1 VSQLSAAAMDPAT
14 HGVSCGLPEA
24 EKLRESFKAAFSG
37 TDVTAFML
45 LDRNGLVAAAEPP
58 SGCGRRVRSTA
69 FRARLDE
76 AYDGKAVFV
85 RPYPD
90 VEMGTGAGDATGR
103 PTAWML
109 VPSRGVEGGVTAV
122 AAVGIRAD
130 RALAEVFGSAR
141 PGETAE
147 VYAFSPDGLMLS
159 ESRFTEEMVPLGL
172 VPESGPRTS
181 IFQVRVRDPG
191 GELATGYQPKVE
203 PDARPLTQPAA
214 LGVAARPKTTPAEWE
229 GGLAEPFRNYMG
241 TEVIGAWRWLPAY
254 DMGVTAEISAAEALG
269 PMRYLVT
276 AFAVIAGF
284 LALSLAAA
292 LVSSVSLSRLQRQFG
307 RLQRLGAYTLER
319 EINEG
324 GMATIYLARHA
335 LLKRPTAV
343 KILKK
348 HVATDEFV
356 ARFERE
362 VQLASQLL
370 HPNTV
375 EIYDFGRTREG
386 APYYVMEYLDGVT
399 LAQLVEYSGPVPAAR
414 AIHILRQVCA
424 ALREAHLRGIVHRD
438 VKPENVMLCRRGE
451 DDVVKLVD
459 FGLMK
464 NLSRPDTRDLTK
476 QLKVLGTPRYMAP
489 ERIANPADV
498 DARSDLYAVGAVGYL
513 LLTGKPIFP
522 GDNDMEITHQVVHA
536 PPPRPSEAAPFGV
549 PPVLD
554 DLLHDCLAKDRAKRP
569 QTAEAMMEILGQLAA
584 RHPWAQRDAGAWW
597 RRYRSEHT
605 DAASAE
611 HAKKGR

>member
-1 VSQLSAAAMDPAT
+1 
-14 HGVSCGLPEA
+14 
-24 EKLRESFKAAFSG
+24 
-37 TDVTAFML
+37 
-45 LDRNGLVAAAEPP
+45 
-58 SGCGRRVRSTA
+58 
-69 FRARLDE
+69 
-76 AYDGKAVFV
+76 
-85 RPYPD
+85 
-90 VEMGTGAGDATGR
+90 
-103 PTAWML
+103 
-109 VPSRGVEGGVTAV
+109 
-122 AAVGIRAD
+122 
-130 RALAEVFGSAR
+130 
-141 PGETAE
+141 
-147 VYAFSPDGLMLS
+147 
-159 ESRFTEEMVPLGL
+159 
-172 VPESGPRTS
+172 
-181 IFQVRVRDPG
+181 
-191 GELATGYQPKVE
+191 
-203 PDARPLTQPAA
+203 
-214 LGVAARPKTTPAEWE
+214 
-229 GGLAEPFRNYMG
+229 
-241 TEVIGAWRWLPAY
+241 
-254 DMGVTAEISAAEALG
+254 
-269 PMRYLVT
+269 
-276 AFAVIAGF
+276 
-284 LALSLAAA
+284 
-292 LVSSVSLSRLQRQFG
+292 
-307 RLQRLGAYTLER
+307 
-319 EINEG
+319 
-324 GMATIYLARHA
+324 
-335 LLKRPTAV
+335 V